1 MRVVSELQNR
11 RESFKPTEVS
21 IQNFLTGQSYRL
33 VSASLVPVN
42 DNTISRVTAVCQEE
56 QVYKYLFREKWGG
69 HTYAAEDANRFLKWA
84 IDGWRN
90 QTHFVFLILSGE
102 GEVAGTIDI
111 KTSLKESAEVG
122 YWCSMHHRGLM
133 TNAVKSLATLAAN
146 QGYQS
151 LHAKVRLD
159 NPASIAV
166 LERAGFQKD
175 INWNEDPMRS
185 RYVLVVR
192 R

>member
-1 MRVVSELQNR
+1 M
-11 RESFKPTEVS
+11 
-21 IQNFLTGQSYRL
+21 
-33 VSASLVPVN
+33 SASLVPID
-42 DNTISRVTAVCQEE
+42 DNIISRVTAVCQEE
-56 QVYKYLFREKWGG
+56 QVYTYLFKEKLGG
-69 HTYAAEDANRFLKWA
+69 RTYAAEDAIQFLKWA

-133 TNAVKSLATLAAN
+133 TNAVKSLAALATS
-146 QGYQS
+146 QGYQE
-151 LHAKVRLD
+151 LYAKVRLD
-159 NPASIAV
+159 NAASIAV

-175 INWNEDPMRS
+175 ANWNEDPMRS